1 VQISPPQ
8 ASWTQ
13 LLQAGSSLMQSLR
26 QLSSPLQSLV
36 HSSQGILEKTGWP
49 GKAASN
55 SQLQQLE

>member
-1 VQISPPQ
+1 M
-8 ASWTQ
+8 Q
-13 LLQAGSSLMQSLR
+13 LLQTGSSLMQSLR

-36 HSSQGILEKTGWP
+36 HSSQGVLEKTGWP